1 MNESEIKARMLALGD
16 AYAKGDEG
24 LSAEIG
30 LSIVT
35 QFLVDTNRI
44 ATALERMA
52 STTPS
57 KMPWGA

>member
-1 MNESEIKARMLALGD
+1 VNEGEIKTRMLALGG

-30 LSIVT
+30 LSLAA
-35 QFLVDTNRI
+35 QFLVDMNRI

-52 STTPS
+52 SKIPS
-57 KMPWGA
+57 NMPWGA